1 VSAAAEPWAGGS
13 FRAIEH
19 TADEAYELEGPSYES
34 LLVAAARAV
43 CARIGAP
50 APEAPA
56 LAAAVEAEGLD
67 REDLLVRFGQA
78 VLLRFALEDLL
89 FEAPEELRVEGR
101 ADGSLAARMRGRF
114 RRVDRGAGSPLTEVK
129 AVTYHDLHV
138 REDEAGVW
146 RARLVLDL

>member
-1 VSAAAEPWAGGS
+1 MSAAAEPWAGGS

-19 TADEAYELEGPSYES
+19 TADEAYELEGPSYAA
-34 LLVAAARAV
+34 LLVAAASAL

-50 APEAPA
+50 GPEAPVSTA
-56 LAAAVEAEGLD
+56 EVEVEGLD
-67 REDLLVRFGQA
+67 REDLLVRLAQA

-89 FEAPEELRVEGR
+89 FEAPEALRVEER
-101 ADGSLAARMRGRF
+101 ADGTFSARLRGRF

-138 REDEAGVW
+138 REDESGRW